1 MLSQVHLSIILLI
14 VAVVAAYFVFYCKPI
29 EGFDAASQLFEQG
42 ADAQLGR
49 PQVFVTAPVSQ
60 QDSRAAMGMPTRLP
74 GLIGTAISAV
84 NPDTALINTTDG
96 QNALT
101 TQAAQCRAIRSPS
114 SIIRTSGQT
123 VSCGWLFPP
132 GLASGFAAIGTVTGP
147 LLSEH
152 QQLIQQSR
160 FTWQWDPVEAQI
172 EEDKRECA
180 RITSCTSIAGSGCGW
195 CTTSNKAV
203 PVNPDGSLK
212 YAAAAPCAVSPIT
225 NYSQC
230 PVAPVAPTI
239 VGPGAA
245 TRNAELPAADG
256 TCGPGCIRDAV
267 ITKGC
272 DVGGALA
279 VALAAGTTVTT
290 LPQIQDLTSR
300 NFMLGSKILS
310 GSTVTQTEALAEA
323 AQLVTGRTSGD
334 KVVARAATS
343 LCTGGIPYDVCS
355 ASEDG
360 TVVPR
365 PDCLKQ
371 IWSAAGCGPRGT
383 GFSQLGAATSSTA
396 AKQTVAGMVA
406 GMSSADPTTQQ
417 NAIQACL
424 GAALVRPPAPTC
436 TEPGVEVIYYDY
448 VGGSPN
454 TMGPLEG
461 REIVSEGFPNFDVG
475 GGYVLRSGQTDRV
488 QLKIIGR
495 VQPPVGQGGMQD
507 IRVRSDDGI
516 AVSVNGIRVINGWQ
530 DQGATIYQRTAA
542 LNADSGSSQLL
553 MVDWYEDYGDAVMQL
568 WIAPT
573 GTGAFIEIPQNWL
586 FLTQTRMS
594 AFLVWRFYSGDS
606 IAEIRGLS
614 ATAATGPLTFVGSGS
629 TRAVTFNGGPNI
641 MFQQMLPLNQI
652 TAIALNLYL
661 EPSQPAAPNQH
672 GLVLLELGTAASGLL
687 TVHYVGGGWRVMYS
701 GGGSGPTILNAPGAQ
716 LGQWT
721 RIVFVVADDSRSAAL
736 YVGGKQVATAA
747 GAWAMSA
754 GPTTGMM
761 GASSLTPARA
771 NYRCSVFAIYD
782 YGIDPSMLTAGA
794 RE

>member
-1 MLSQVHLSIILLI
+1 MLSQVHLSIILLL
-14 VAVVAAYFVFYCKPI
+14 VAAIAAYLVFYCKPI
-29 EGFDAASQLFEQG
+29 EGFDSAGQLFEQG
-42 ADAQLGR
+42 VDAQLGR
-49 PQVFVTAPVSQ
+49 PQIFITAPVSQ
-60 QDSRAAMGMPTRLP
+60 QDSRAAMGMPTLLP
-74 GLIGTAISAV
+74 GLIGTATMV

-96 QNALT
+96 QNALA

-114 SIIRTSGQT
+114 SIIRVSGQT
-123 VSCGWLFPP
+123 ISCGWLFPP
-132 GLASGFAAIGTVTGP
+132 GLASGFAAIGSAAGP

-160 FTWQWDPVEAQI
+160 FTWQWDPVQAQI
-172 EEDKRECA
+172 EEDRRECA
-180 RITSCTSIAGSGCGW
+180 RITSCTSIAGTGCGW

-212 YAAAAPCAVSPIT
+212 YAAAAPCATNPIT

-230 PVAPVAPTI
+230 PVAPVTPRI
-239 VGPGAA
+239 VGPGASA
-245 TRNAELPAADG
+245 ASTQPAADG
-256 TCGPGCIRDAV
+256 SCGPGCIRDAV
-267 ITKGC
+267 IMKGC
-272 DVGGALA
+272 DIGGALA
-279 VALAAGTTVTT
+279 SALAAGTAVTT
-290 LPQIQDLTSR
+290 LPQIQDLASR

-310 GSTVTQTEALAEA
+310 GATVTQTEALAEA
-323 AQLVTGRTSGD
+323 GQLVTGRTSGD

-396 AKQTVAGMVA
+396 AKQTVAGIVA
-406 GMSSADPTTQQ
+406 GMSSADSTTQQ

-475 GGYVLRSGQTDRV
+475 GGYVLRSGRTDRV

-495 VQPPVGQGGMQD
+495 IQPPIGQGGMQD

-516 AVSVNGIRVINGWQ
+516 AVTVNGIRVINGWQ

-542 LNADSGSSQLL
+542 LNADSGSSQQL

-586 FLTQTRMS
+586 FLTQTRMT

-606 IAEIRGLS
+606 ITEIRGLS
-614 ATAATGPLTFVGSGS
+614 ATAATGPLTFVGSG
-629 TRAVTFNGGPNI
+629 TEGQRAVTFNGGPNI

-661 EPSQPAAPNQH
+661 EPVQPAAPNQH
-672 GLVLLELGTAASGLL
+672 GLVLLELGTPASGLL
-687 TVHYVGGGWRVMYS
+687 TVHYVAGGWRVMYS
-701 GGGSGPTILNAPGAQ
+701 GTGSPTILNAAGAQ

-721 RIVFVVADDSRSAAL
+721 RIVFVVADDSKSATL
-736 YVGGKQVATAA
+736 YVGGKVVATVV
-747 GAWAMSA
+747 GSWAMSS

-782 YGIDPSMLTAGA
+782 YGIDPSMLMAGA
-794 RE
+794 KE